1 VIVLSG
7 WVAGWLMMFTSL
19 LSSRPSGWLLTACAR
34 IRRAACWCLSRR
46 TRRPGT
52 FREEWSSR
60 DESPRLAAR
69 REVQEEIGLSV
80 EPGDLLAVD
89 RISQVGDFTEVVA
102 FLFDGGFW
110 VRPTS
115 LGS

>member
-1 VIVLSG
+1 MAADCLCTDQAGRLLCTDQAGRLLVLEPPYKAT
-7 WVAGWLMMFTSL
+7 WD
-19 LSSRPSGWLLTACAR
+19 
-34 IRRAACWCLSRR
+34 I
-46 TRRPGT
+46 PGGVV
-52 FREEWSSR
+52 ER